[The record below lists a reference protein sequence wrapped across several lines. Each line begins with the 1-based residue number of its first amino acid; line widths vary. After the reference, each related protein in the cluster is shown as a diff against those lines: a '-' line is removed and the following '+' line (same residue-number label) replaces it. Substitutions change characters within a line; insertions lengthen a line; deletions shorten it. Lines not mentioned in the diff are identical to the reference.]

1 MCAMAAWWHFSVSAY
16 NGTRLVKKRGMLE
29 RKKSVR
35 SQLSNSF
42 MTQTQRQPW
51 GAVLCL
57 CVCVLQSSLAQAVNE
72 KSLVVY
78 WNIKSPNRLTTYA
91 YTTHT
96 DTLWFFS
103 CTWIPWKYGH
113 RHKPKPTHTHI
124 SSGRGYFAS
133 AQLSVCVESSPM
145 RLFHTN
151 MICSPWT
158 VLCEL
163 AHTRFCVCTHETV
176 QSLFILGTTV
186 SPYNV
191 NH

>member
-96 DTLWFFS
+96 DTLWVFS

-133 AQLSVCVESSPM
+133 AQLSLCVLKVVQWGSFIPIWSAHPELCYVSLHTPASVYVHM
-145 RLFHTN
+145 RQCSHCLF
-151 MICSPWT
+151 
-158 VLCEL
+158 
-163 AHTRFCVCTHETV
+163 
-176 QSLFILGTTV
+176 
-186 SPYNV
+186 
-191 NH
+191 